1 MAFKYLSWALF
12 PLLGGYAI
20 YSLVYDEQKGWY
32 NWILWV
38 FFLKFQI
45 FFNLN
50 RGMLYGFLLTFG
62 FIMVKKKY
70 IIKRKNKIQILDD
83 TSALY

>member
-38 FFLKFQI
+38 FFLTNFK
-45 FFNLN
+45 
-50 RGMLYGFLLTFG
+50 YFL
-62 FIMVKKKY
+62 
-70 IIKRKNKIQILDD
+70 
-83 TSALY
+83 